1 MKQLATILILMCS
14 MAVQGQSVID
24 SQYYQ
29 NLRRSDKIDRVVHDS
44 ILGAPKVKAV
54 RGKRDGVIVY
64 NGPLKTLEVY
74 DSAEAKWYP
83 LLSFANQNGVIT
95 GGQVTWISGLT
106 FYVSPASYV
115 INGVLYNSAGGNI
128 TLNAADPTSPR
139 IDLIALDST
148 GAIKITGTPAPDPQ
162 KPQVE
167 PSVQLELT
175 SVLVNAGA
183 TTPGNVSRIMIYDE
197 NIEWSTVT
205 NNITANF
212 NNTVNPF
219 TGTKSVDVSSYT
231 AATGRVLQFNNG
243 SVFNIANYQLLTIAI
258 RLKSTYANNATIS
271 LRWYNGS
278 LIKSSVVTVAS
289 GSYNFVRTVT
299 GVYQIV
305 QVPVSAFTFSQGL
318 DFGNAATDV
327 SGLRITFNNAGGGM
341 FLDFINL
348 QQGVALTTQ
357 TGVQSFNE
365 RVGNIQPLKTD
376 YSSFFLDTIYRRSD
390 SVFGT
395 KNSVE
400 RYLFKDSIA
409 GGGSFSGIDSGAYR
423 TLTQVNDSIITFN
436 RANGIIDTLVIE
448 VNGGSGGGGSGTV
461 TQFNFT
467 NSTGITGTVT
477 NATTTPTLSLS
488 IDTGAIA
495 NFAAKAR
502 SLFGG
507 TYPIQYN
514 NGLFNLDTTAGRWRS
529 ENYYNT
535 KYLQNITG
543 LVTQGTGISITGS
556 GTSGSPYVINA
567 TGANADSTAA
577 KIKRGTYAQ
586 RPLSPDTGQIYWQT
600 DRLSGEWTYDGRRWN
615 FSPEWNKVE
624 WAETFTSP
632 SPLVPKIAY
641 LASGTGSGQTIIRE
655 RKFSSYLQLTT
666 GTTTTGYSSGGVT
679 EEETVSPIVLDSMI
693 QYREWLVRLPQLSN
707 GTDTYEAAVGWLGH
721 QSQWNFGTLCFIYT
735 HSLNGG
741 NWSTRT
747 RKFDNSASVTTKNSG
762 VAAVANTWT
771 KLAIEVNGYT
781 ETIYFYINDVLV
793 TTHSTANGDNIPM
806 PNASGVNSQYNF
818 GIAKS
823 AGTNARVLQVDEV
836 LYYLIRREY

>member
-1 MKQLATILILMCS
+1 

-64 NGPLKTLEVY
+64 NGSLKTLEVY

-243 SVFNIANYQLLTIAI
+243 SVFNIANYQLLAIAI

-305 QVPVSAFTFSQGL
+305 EVPVSAFTFSQGL

-400 RYLFKDSIA
+400 RYLFKDSI
-409 GGGSFSGIDSGAYR
+409 GGGGTTYTASGGLSLVGNDFRLGGELSDSTEINLYDAILNFSNFGRSQMRLSPASGISEYMMRDPVDTGGVYINGPNT
-423 TLTQVNDSIITFN
+423 TLLGDSIFLGSSTFQISN
-436 RANGIIDTLVIE
+436 FLKYNPTFTDTSKFQILGINKTTGSLARYT
-448 VNGGSGGGGSGTV
+448 GGWPSGGGALNLQQVTTNGNTTNLNIKTNGYIFDGT
-461 TQFNFT
+461 
-467 NSTGITGTVT
+467 
-477 NATTTPTLSLS
+477 
-488 IDTGAIA
+488 
-495 NFAAKAR
+495 
-502 SLFGG
+502 
-507 TYPIQYN
+507 
-514 NGLFNLDTTAGRWRS
+514 NGW
-529 ENYYNT
+529 
-535 KYLQNITG
+535 
-543 LVTQGTGISITGS
+543 
-556 GTSGSPYVINA
+556 
-567 TGANADSTAA
+567 
-577 KIKRGTYAQ
+577 
-586 RPLSPDTGQIYWQT
+586 
-600 DRLSGEWTYDGRRWN
+600 
-615 FSPEWNKVE
+615 
-624 WAETFTSP
+624 
-632 SPLVPKIAY
+632 
-641 LASGTGSGQTIIRE
+641 
-655 RKFSSYLQLTT
+655 SYLMK
-666 GTTTTGYSSGGVT
+666 GG
-679 EEETVSPIVLDSMI
+679 
-693 QYREWLVRLPQLSN
+693 
-707 GTDTYEAAVGWLGH
+707 G
-721 QSQWNFGTLCFIYT
+721 
-735 HSLNGG
+735 
-741 NWSTRT
+741 
-747 RKFDNSASVTTKNSG
+747 
-762 VAAVANTWT
+762 
-771 KLAIEVNGYT
+771 
-781 ETIYFYINDVLV
+781 
-793 TTHSTANGDNIPM
+793 
-806 PNASGVNSQYNF
+806 
-818 GIAKS
+818 
-823 AGTNARVLQVDEV
+823 
-836 LYYLIRREY
+836 